1 MGGEVVHALRGVD
14 IAIRRNEYVAI
25 MGPSGSGKST
35 LMNLIGCLDTPNA
48 GEYWLNGELVSD
60 KDEDELARVRN
71 REIGFVFQ
79 TFNLLPR
86 ATALHNVELPLVYA
100 GVGSDERR
108 KRATEALER
117 VQLGDRIQH
126 RPNELSGGQRQ
137 RVAIARALVNQPSIL
152 LADEPTGNL
161 DSTTSEEIMRVF
173 EGSGRAGTDGHHGDP
188 RVGHCGSRA
197 SRHRPARR
205 FGLQRR
211 QARNFHQVSRHRP
224 ARSSPER
231 LTVPFVEAIWLAL
244 AQIRVQKLKSF
255 FTLLGV
261 TIGVMFLIA
270 VISIVQGMSS
280 YMENDFAAKMLGV
293 NTFTLRRFPWFGDG
307 ASSEEE
313 WRTWLRRPRIYHSDL
328 PLVASVLPP
337 SSRYAVESQE
347 FLQAQSQYSRPKQ
360 VEAHAVDGDYF
371 TIKKYDVRVGRLFT
385 QQESTLGAPVVVI
398 GDEVAQYF
406 FRDLDPLGRQLRI
419 KGMPYQVIGVL
430 EKQGSVFGLSLDR
443 VAIAPY
449 NSPLHHFT
457 NPRGD
462 VDGIMVQ
469 TPTPLAMGD
478 AMESV
483 REVMRGRRKLR
494 PGEPDN
500 FFMETSASALAFM
513 DKLKK
518 IMTMAGT
525 AFPAIGLIVGGLV
538 IMNIMLVAVAERT
551 REIGIR
557 KSLGARRRDIM
568 RQFLVEAATLST
580 LGAIIGILLGIAIAK
595 IIEWKTPLPA
605 AIAPWSIVVA
615 TLLGTVVGIISGVYP
630 ARRAASLDPIEALRK
645 E

>member
-1 MGGEVVHALRGVD
+1 
-14 IAIRRNEYVAI
+14 
-25 MGPSGSGKST
+25 
-35 LMNLIGCLDTPNA
+35 
-48 GEYWLNGELVSD
+48 
-60 KDEDELARVRN
+60 
-71 REIGFVFQ
+71 
-79 TFNLLPR
+79 
-86 ATALHNVELPLVYA
+86 
-100 GVGSDERR
+100 
-108 KRATEALER
+108 
-117 VQLGDRIQH
+117 
-126 RPNELSGGQRQ
+126 
-137 RVAIARALVNQPSIL
+137 
-152 LADEPTGNL
+152 
-161 DSTTSEEIMRVF
+161 
-173 EGSGRAGTDGHHGDP
+173 
-188 RVGHCGSRA
+188 
-197 SRHRPARR
+197 
-205 FGLQRR
+205 
-211 QARNFHQVSRHRP
+211 
-224 ARSSPER
+224 
-231 LTVPFVEAIWLAL
+231 VPFVEAVWLAL

-261 TIGVMFLIA
+261 CIGVMFLIA
-270 VISIVQGMSS
+270 VISIVQGMSN

-307 ASSEEE
+307 AGSEEE
-313 WRTWLRRPRIYHSDL
+313 WRAWLRRPRIYHTDL
-328 PLVASVLPP
+328 ALVGSVLPP
-337 SSRYAVESQE
+337 GSRIAVESQE
-347 FLQAQSQYSRPKQ
+347 YLQTQSQWARPKQ
-360 VEAHAVDGDYF
+360 VEAHAIDGDYF
-371 TIKKYDVRVGRLFT
+371 TIKKYDVRIGRAFT
-385 QQESTLGAPVVVI
+385 VQESTLGAPVVVI
-398 GDEVAQYF
+398 GDEVAKYF
-406 FRDLDPLGRQLRI
+406 FPDLDPLGRQLRI
-419 KGMPYQVIGVL
+419 KGMPYAVIGVL

-469 TPTPLAMGD
+469 APTPLAMSE

-483 REVMRGRRKLR
+483 REVMRGRRKLH
-494 PGEPDN
+494 PGDPDN

-513 DKLKK
+513 DKLKT

-525 AFPAIGLIVGGLV
+525 AFPAIGLIVGGMV

-595 IIEWKTPLPA
+595 IVEWKTPLPA
-605 AIAPWSIVVA
+605 AIAPWSLVVA
-615 TLLGTVVGIISGVYP
+615 TLLGTVVGIVSGVYP

>member
-1 MGGEVVHALRGVD
+1 
-14 IAIRRNEYVAI
+14 
-25 MGPSGSGKST
+25 
-35 LMNLIGCLDTPNA
+35 
-48 GEYWLNGELVSD
+48 
-60 KDEDELARVRN
+60 
-71 REIGFVFQ
+71 
-79 TFNLLPR
+79 
-86 ATALHNVELPLVYA
+86 
-100 GVGSDERR
+100 
-108 KRATEALER
+108 
-117 VQLGDRIQH
+117 
-126 RPNELSGGQRQ
+126 
-137 RVAIARALVNQPSIL
+137 
-152 LADEPTGNL
+152 
-161 DSTTSEEIMRVF
+161 
-173 EGSGRAGTDGHHGDP
+173 
-188 RVGHCGSRA
+188 
-197 SRHRPARR
+197 
-205 FGLQRR
+205 
-211 QARNFHQVSRHRP
+211 
-224 ARSSPER
+224 
-231 LTVPFVEAIWLAL
+231 VPFIEAVWLAL

-261 TIGVMFLIA
+261 CIGVMFLIA
-270 VISIVQGMSS
+270 VISIVQGMSN

-307 ASSEEE
+307 AGSEEE
-313 WRTWLRRPRIYHSDL
+313 WRTWLRRPRIYHTDL
-328 PLVASVLPP
+328 ALVASVLPP
-337 SSRYAVESQE
+337 GSRIAVESQE
-347 FLQAQSQYSRPKQ
+347 FLQGQSQWARPKQ
-360 VEAHAVDGDYF
+360 VEAHAIDGDYF
-371 TIKKYDVRVGRLFT
+371 TIKKYDVRVGRAFT
-385 QQESTLGAPVVVI
+385 SQESTLGAPVVVV
-398 GDEVAQYF
+398 GDEVARYIF
-406 FRDLDPLGRQLRI
+406 PDLDPLGRQLRI
-419 KGMPYQVIGVL
+419 KGMPYTVIGVL
-430 EKQGSVFGLSLDR
+430 EKQGSVFGISLDR

-469 TPTPLAMGD
+469 APTPLAMGE

-483 REVMRGRRKLR
+483 REVMRGRRKLH
-494 PGEPDN
+494 PGDPDN

-513 DKLKK
+513 AKLKT

-525 AFPAIGLIVGGLV
+525 AFPAIGLIVGGMV

-595 IIEWKTPLPA
+595 IIEWRTPLPA

-615 TLLGTVVGIISGVYP
+615 TLLGTVVGIVSGVYP